1 MRTILAI
8 VASLLVVGAAL
19 PSEEA
24 FARAGSRVGTG
35 FHAGTGFKGFRGFHR
50 PVTRFRA
57 QVSPVP
63 TFRTFAGPRFHHAPV
78 GAFAGPHARSLAF
91 RHHRV
96 IRGFGLPIT
105 TVDGTGFYGSYY
117 DPADYVGYYEPARA
131 ATDAPAKTGACRS
144 DAVTTDGG
152 ETVVVVVRC

>member
-1 MRTILAI
+1 MTMGASTNQPVGCPSGRRAGTPVNRRDIYAIGRKTRRDATGRLGWPGEVQDGEGAMRTIVAI

-24 FARAGSRVGTG
+24 FARAGSRVATG

-96 IRGFGLPIT
+96 IRGFGLP
-105 TVDGTGFYGSYY
+105 
-117 DPADYVGYYEPARA
+117 
-131 ATDAPAKTGACRS
+131 
-144 DAVTTDGG
+144 
-152 ETVVVVVRC
+152 